1 MWLFPRRIAWGRND
15 RVGDGDLAQS
25 GLSDEPGVFDV
36 GVGLAVDLQIDFTHG
51 VAPGLAALAGGHDP
65 GVEDDLSGAPVRS
78 VIVLQYTI
86 SALIAYVAGLITATA
101 VSSVNTAVATSPL
114 IYDVILVVEL
124 AASAFPG
131 ITISKISPA
140 RRSPSCRSRW
150 ASTSRKVG
158 RPS

>member
-25 GLSDEPGVFDV
+25 GLSDEPGVFEV

-51 VAPGLAALAGGHDP
+51 VAPGLAALSGGHGP

-78 VIVLQYTI
+78 VIVLQYTT

-140 RRSPSCRSRW
+140 RRSPSYRSRW